1 MFGADGEIKADT
13 CHRITSLEPL
23 PTPRGPANTHS
34 PTSVFSFSQNYSH
47 IIIPILARD
56 PAINDHRQ
64 PPSNPILH
72 PPSQSLVINKTTLKY
87 LVTPILNLICI
98 IGTAQT
104 YSIWIWL
111 YSRSLLSLLTMDR
124 VKIFMDA
131 SVNLNV
137 SCSLRGR
144 QPGRE
149 APPSLADADLQLSS

>member
-1 MFGADGEIKADT
+1 MLTGDKSV
-13 CHRITSLEPL
+13 TSLGHSPHPGVR
-23 PTPRGPANTHS
+23 PTPTHLYLLS
-34 PTSVFSFSQNYSH
+34 TSVFSFSQNYSH

-56 PAINDHRQ
+56 PAINNHHQ
-64 PPSNPILH
+64 QPSNPILH

-87 LVTPILNLICI
+87 LVTTKIELELHDRDSPNIFHLDLTILEVFVV
-98 IGTAQT
+98 T
-104 YSIWIWL
+104 
-111 YSRSLLSLLTMDR
+111 LTMDR